1 MSIPILRLQCY
12 LAEWYRS
19 GTTEEAVDRTADA
32 LEQAGASMALDGSPV
47 ALISLLAIP
56 TDEVL
61 FGVFAARSERLVA
74 EICTRAGIPAHRLT
88 AAVDAHVAKRASH
101 DS

>member
-1 MSIPILRLQCY
+1 MGIAMLRLHCY

-19 GTTEEAVDRTADA
+19 GTTEDDVDRTAAA
-32 LEQAGASMALDGSPV
+32 LERAGAATNFEGSPV
-47 ALISLLAIP
+47 ALISLLAVP
-56 TDEVL
+56 TDEIL
-61 FGVFAARSERLVA
+61 FGVFAADSEHLVA
-74 EICTRAGIPAHRLT
+74 EICDRAGIPANRLT

>member
-1 MSIPILRLQCY
+1 MGIAMLRLHCY

-19 GTTEEAVDRTADA
+19 GTTDDAVDRTAAA
-32 LEQAGASMALDGSPV
+32 LESAGASMNFEGSSV

-61 FGVFAARSERLVA
+61 FGVFAAGSEGLVA
-74 EICTRAGIPAHRLT
+74 EICDRAGIPANRLT
-88 AAVDAHVAKRASH
+88 AAVDAHVAKRTPH